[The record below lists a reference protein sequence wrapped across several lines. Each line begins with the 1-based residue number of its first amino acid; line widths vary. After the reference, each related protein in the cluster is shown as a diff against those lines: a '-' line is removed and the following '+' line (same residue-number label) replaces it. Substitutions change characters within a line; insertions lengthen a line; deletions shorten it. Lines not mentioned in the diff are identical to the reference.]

1 MKRLRAL
8 VKWDIALQARHHI
21 FTANAVSTLAFCGLV
36 ALIPSASL
44 TPALASF
51 LLFADP
57 ALIGLSF
64 VGAVVLMERGARVNI
79 ALGVTPLMP
88 TEYVASK
95 ALVLTLSGMASGL
108 AVAATLAARGATVR
122 WGLLVAALIA
132 ANLFAVLLG
141 FVIAAFA
148 RSMNQ
153 LMMRL
158 LLATMVLFAPLFSHF
173 GGAPWWLFAPVPS
186 APILWGLEAAS
197 GADLAIGPL
206 VLAAVLLGGWCLLLY
221 RRAIGRAATAV
232 FAATP

>member
-1 MKRLRAL
+1 MSRLLAL
-8 VKWDIALQARHHI
+8 VKWDTALQARHHI

-44 TPALASF
+44 TPSLASF

-64 VGAVVLMERGARVNI
+64 VGAVVLMERGARVNL
-79 ALGVTPLMP
+79 ALGVTPLTP
-88 TEYVASK
+88 SEYVASK
-95 ALVLTLSGMASGL
+95 ALVLTLSGTASGL
-108 AVAATLAARGATVR
+108 AVAATLAARGATMR
-122 WGLLVAALIA
+122 WGLLLATLVV

-148 RSMNQ
+148 KSMNQ

-158 LLATMVLFAPLFSHF
+158 LLATMVLFAPLLSHF
-173 GGAPWWLFAPVPS
+173 GGAPWWLFAPIPS
-186 APILWGLEAAS
+186 APILWSLEAAS
-197 GADLAIGPL
+197 GADLLLGPL
-206 VLAAVLLGGWCLLLY
+206 VLAAALLGAWCVVVF
-221 RRAIGRAATAV
+221 RRAIGPAAAAV